1 MAKKEYAEGSFGAY
15 FVKLIKDHDYSQA
28 KFASD
33 LGVSK
38 TYLFDVFN
46 GRVKPPTPDM
56 QDRIVELLRLT
67 DDEKNDFYSKA
78 ADGRHELPKDIVEYV
93 QTSIYIFEAGTPHNC
108 EYDIVKF
115 IDFRNDGYKR
125 TERCIKEVDHPV
137 ERYQDLGFENRI
149 AF

>member
-1 MAKKEYAEGSFGAY
+1 MFFFGGDWVAKKEYAEGSFGAY
-15 FVKLIKDHDYSQA
+15 FVKLIKDHEYSQA

-78 ADGRHELPKDIVEYV
+78 ADGRHELPKDIVEYLTDN
-93 QTSIYIFEAGTPHNC
+93 QAE
-108 EYDIVKF
+108 
-115 IDFRNDGYKR
+115 IDGLR
-125 TERCIKEVDHPV
+125 ERM
-137 ERYQDLGFENRI
+137 R
-149 AF
+149 A

>member
-1 MAKKEYAEGSFGAY
+1 MAKKEYTEGSFGVY

-78 ADGRHELPKDIVEYV
+78 ADGRHELAAGRCAQWSGWCLCGFLWSGSD
-93 QTSIYIFEAGTPHNC
+93 QT
-108 EYDIVKF
+108 
-115 IDFRNDGYKR
+115 
-125 TERCIKEVDHPV
+125 
-137 ERYQDLGFENRI
+137 
-149 AF
+149 

>member
-15 FVKLIKDHDYSQA
+15 FVKLIKDHEYSQA

-56 QDRIVELLRLT
+56 QDRIVELLQLT
-67 DDEKNDFYSKA
+67 DDEKHDFYSKA
-78 ADGRHELPKDIVEYV
+78 ADGRHELPKDISKLIMMNLLLR
-93 QTSIYIFEAGTPHNC
+93 TM
-108 EYDIVKF
+108 
-115 IDFRNDGYKR
+115 KR
-125 TERCIKEVDHPV
+125 RSKNISCLISW
-137 ERYQDLGFENRI
+137 I
-149 AF
+149 

>member
-1 MAKKEYAEGSFGAY
+1 MAKKEYAKGSFGAY

-78 ADGRHELPKDIVEYV
+78 AAGRHELPKDIVEYLTNN
-93 QTSIYIFEAGTPHNC
+93 QAE
-108 EYDIVKF
+108 
-115 IDFRNDGYKR
+115 IDGLR
-125 TERCIKEVDHPV
+125 ERM
-137 ERYQDLGFENRI
+137 RAY
-149 AF
+149 